1 MKSKIH
7 ERLTSQPNDA
17 GKKTISRE
25 PYRLLKDMCHIHAP
39 SGNETAMKEFLL
51 EYIRTHSKTWKHR
64 PKVIHGKGF
73 QDNIILVF
81 GKPRTAVFAH
91 MDSIGFTVRYGKQ
104 LVKIGGPVTQTGFKL
119 TGEDSK
125 GRQDVELLVNE
136 DKKTGARS
144 LQYTGKRDF
153 ERGTELVF
161 KANWRESKDYLQCC
175 YMDNRLG
182 VYNALKVAETL
193 KNGAIVFSSWEEH
206 GGGSVS
212 YLQKYLYETYQ
223 VSQGLIS
230 DISWISDGV
239 HYAKGPVISLRD
251 SLIPRR
257 AFVNKIIRMA
267 KAAGCDF
274 QLEVEGAGG
283 SDGKELQMA
292 AYPWDWCFIGAAE
305 ENVHTPDEKV
315 HKKDVE
321 GMIRLYEVL
330 MKEL

>member
-1 MKSKIH
+1 
-7 ERLTSQPNDA
+7 
-17 GKKTISRE
+17 
-25 PYRLLKDMCHIHAP
+25 MCAIHAP
-39 SGNETAMKEFLL
+39 SGNEVAMKEFVLA
-51 EYIRTHSKTWKHR
+51 YIKANQTKWKHK
-64 PKVIHGKGF
+64 PKIIHGKGF

-104 LVKIGGPVTQTGFKL
+104 LVKIGGPLTQTGFSL
-119 TGEDSK
+119 LGTDSK
-125 GRQDVELLVNE
+125 GTQEAELIVRE
-136 DKKTGARS
+136 DKKHGRS
-144 LQYTGKRDF
+144 IEYKAQRDF

-161 KANWRESKDYLQCC
+161 KADWREDKEYIQCC

-182 VYNALKVAETL
+182 VYNALKLAETI
-193 KNGAIVFSSWEEH
+193 KDGAIVFSTWEEH

-212 YLQKYLYETYQ
+212 YLQKFLYDKYKITQ
-223 VSQGLIS
+223 ALIS

-239 HYAKGPVISLRD
+239 HYAKGPVISMRD

-257 AFVNKIIRMA
+257 SYINRIIAIANKNNCA
-267 KAAGCDF
+267 Y
-274 QLEVEGAGG
+274 QLEIEGSGG
-283 SDGKELQMA
+283 SDAKELQMA
-292 AYPWDWCFIGAAE
+292 ANPWDWCFIGAAE

-321 GMIRLYEVL
+321 GMIQLYKVL